1 MRTSRALLAL
11 MAVAA
16 LAATACTGT
25 TRATFPPLGSTP
37 QPVGDATAATAALV
51 IQALAGVGLQGV
63 DANRQYRPP
72 EGAVMAAA
80 PRSVVQATL
89 PDDPAH
95 GFIVIYALASEAA
108 AQSAAE
114 DQAAYIASGPGRVQ
128 FTTDAHFVLRVHGST
143 VVFFWWSPGA
153 ALDSRTGDIETALL
167 TVGTEVPVRA

>member
-1 MRTSRALLAL
+1 MLALLA
-11 MAVAA
+11 VVA

-37 QPVGDATAATAALV
+37 RPVGDATAATAAAV
-51 IQALAGVGLQGV
+51 VQALSSVGLQGV

-72 EGAVMAAA
+72 EGALMAAA

-95 GFIVIYALASEAA
+95 GFIVIYALASEAGAQA
-108 AQSAAE
+108 AAA

-128 FTTDAHFVLRVHGST
+128 FATDAHFVLRVVGST

>member
-1 MRTSRALLAL
+1 MMAHRGMLALLA
-11 MAVAA
+11 VAT
-16 LAATACTGT
+16 LATAACTGT

-37 QPVGDATAATAALV
+37 RPVGDATAATTALV
-51 IQALAGVGLQGV
+51 IQALAAVGLQGA

-72 EGAVMAAA
+72 EGAVLAAA

-95 GFIVIYALASEAA
+95 GFIVIYALASDAA

-114 DQAAYIASGPGRVQ
+114 NQAAYIASGPGRVQ
-128 FTTDAHFVLRVHGST
+128 FTTDAHFVLRVVGST
-143 VVFFWWSPGA
+143 VAFFWWSPGA

-167 TVGTEVPVRA
+167 TVGTEVPVQA

>member
-1 MRTSRALLAL
+1 MRTTRPLLAL
-11 MAVAA
+11 LAVAA

-37 QPVGDATAATAALV
+37 RPVGDATAETATLV
-51 IQALAGVGLQGV
+51 IQALSAVGLQGV

-72 EGAVMAAA
+72 EGAVLAAA

-95 GFIVIYALASEAA
+95 GFIVIYALASDAA
-108 AQSAAE
+108 AQTAAE
-114 DQAAYIASGPGRVQ
+114 NQAAYIASGPGRVQ
-128 FTTDAHFVLRVHGST
+128 FTTDAHFVLRVVGST

-167 TVGTEVPVRA
+167 TVGTAVEVAA